1 MEAAKKSQDTFAAA
15 HVELE
20 ESQNKEASDSVKK
33 VIDFSFQDVE
43 ELVRLVWLA
52 FNTVNHQGLRGS
64 RE

>member
-15 HVELE
+15 HVELKK
-20 ESQNKEASDSVKK
+20 SQNQDAIVSVKR

-52 FNTVNHQGLRGS
+52 FNTINRQGDRD
-64 RE
+64 